1 MRILLN
7 HHHHHQHTV
16 ISNYSF
22 YLCFSQLTIQNDDY
36 NEQRLIPCVYV
47 IIISDCEMDGERDL
61 CKKNVTTISQ
71 FSLQFSSRRC
81 RRQPYFNT
89 HACQCEKFIHKTEAF
104 HGFVYRKKSF
114 SFLSKINFDFIDFSS
129 VFINISLQLCL

>member
-1 MRILLN
+1 
-7 HHHHHQHTV
+7 
-16 ISNYSF
+16 
-22 YLCFSQLTIQNDDY
+22 
-36 NEQRLIPCVYV
+36 
-47 IIISDCEMDGERDL
+47 MDGERVL

-129 VFINISLQLCL
+129 VFINISLQLCLWMFASVQLNADGKSLSSLAHDVKEKCQISSNWKY